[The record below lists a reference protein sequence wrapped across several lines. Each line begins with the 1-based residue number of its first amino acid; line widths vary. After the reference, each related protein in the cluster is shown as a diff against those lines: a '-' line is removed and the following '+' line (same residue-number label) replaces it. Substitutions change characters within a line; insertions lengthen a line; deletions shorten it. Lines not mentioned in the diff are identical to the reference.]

1 MKEIKRIVLSG
12 GGTGGH
18 IYPALALYREIQA
31 KYPNVEC
38 LYIGTEKGLEATIV
52 AQAGL
57 NFESIDIQG
66 LKRSLSLENFKA
78 IWLMLTSTRKA
89 KKLLAEF
96 QPDIVIGTGG
106 YVCAPVLYAA
116 SSMKIPSLIHEQNS
130 VAGITNKFLSRS
142 VDIIA
147 TCFPEVA
154 KDFAK
159 YPDKIRLTGN
169 PRGQEVIQSK
179 KNDLILEEQFG
190 LKSNLPTILV
200 FGGSRGAPAINDAA
214 LSAIKNWSGKN
225 YQVVIATGTIH
236 YEAFLTNMSE
246 SGMTL
251 PDNVKL
257 VPYIDNMPAVFQ
269 AIDLVIC
276 RSGAT
281 TLTELTA
288 LGLPSILIPS
298 PFVTNNHQESNAL
311 SLVNHGAAEM
321 IKQADLNGERLF
333 EVVDGIIQSETRL
346 SDMKRAAFD
355 LGITDA
361 SDRLIKEIETLIQS

>member
-31 KYPNVEC
+31 NYPNVEC

-52 AQAGL
+52 PKAGL
-57 NFESIDIQG
+57 SFKSIDIQG

-78 IWLMLTSTRKA
+78 IWLMITSTRKA

-96 QPDIVIGTGG
+96 QPDVVIGTGG
-106 YVCAPVLYAA
+106 YVCAPVLYGA
-116 SSMKIPSLIHEQNS
+116 SSMKIPTIIHEQNS

-147 TCFPEVA
+147 TCFPEVE

-159 YPDKIRLTGN
+159 YASKIRYTGN
-169 PRGQEVIQSK
+169 PRGQEVIQSEM
-179 KNDLILEEQFG
+179 DPTILEKQFG
-190 LKSNLPTILV
+190 LSSNVPTVLV
-200 FGGSRGAPAINDAA
+200 FGGSRGAPAINEAA
-214 LSAIKNWSGKN
+214 FDAIKDWAEKS
-225 YQVVIATGTIH
+225 YQVIIATGNIH
-236 YEAFLTNMSE
+236 YEDFLKKLTESE
-246 SGMTL
+246 QSL
-251 PDNVKL
+251 PENIKV

-298 PFVTNNHQESNAL
+298 PYVTNNHQEANAS
-311 SLVNHGAAEM
+311 SLVNNGAAKM
-321 IKQADLNGERLF
+321 IKQAELNGKKLSTT
-333 EVVDGIIQSETRL
+333 VDDIIQNDKKLSE
-346 SDMKRAAFD
+346 MKQAAIE
-355 LGITDA
+355 LGIVDA
-361 SDRLIKEIETLIQS
+361 SDRLIREIETLIS

>member
-38 LYIGTEKGLEATIV
+38 LYIGTEKGLEASIV
-52 AQAGL
+52 PKAGL
-57 NFESIDIQG
+57 AFKSIDIQG
-66 LKRSLSLENFKA
+66 LKRSLSPENIKA
-78 IWLMLTSTRKA
+78 VWLMMTSTKKA

-96 QPDIVIGTGG
+96 KPDVVIGTGG

-116 SSMKIPSLIHEQNS
+116 ASMKIPSMIHEQNS

-147 TCFPEVA
+147 TCFPEVE
-154 KDFAK
+154 KDFTK
-159 YPDKIRLTGN
+159 YADKIRYTGN

-179 KNDLILEEQFG
+179 MDATILKNQFG
-190 LKSNLPTILV
+190 LSPSLSTVLV
-200 FGGSRGAPAINDAA
+200 FGGSRGAPAINEAA
-214 LSAIKNWSGKN
+214 FTAIDNWSDKN
-225 YQVVIATGTIH
+225 YQVIIATGTIH
-236 YEAFLTNMSE
+236 YEDFLKTLADKKL
-246 SGMTL
+246 TL
-251 PDNVKL
+251 PNNIKV

-298 PFVTNNHQESNAL
+298 PFVTNNHQEANAL
-311 SLVNHGAAEM
+311 SLVNNGAAKM
-321 IKQADLNGERLF
+321 IKQADLTGDSLF
-333 EVVDGIIQSETRL
+333 NFVDEIIKNPNQLASMKQAALALGII
-346 SDMKRAAFD
+346 
-355 LGITDA
+355 DA
-361 SDRLIKEIETLIQS
+361 SDRLIKEIETLIS